1 MIVVG
6 QENGQY
12 VLSDSDCRA
21 IVLSIL
27 QTSFATQMML
37 MCTMGSPEEDGK
49 EMKGKK
55 EWEEKDG
62 KVPFLI
68 HASQPSRQH

>member
-1 MIVVG
+1 MIVGG

-27 QTSFATQMML
+27 QTSFATQMMQR
-37 MCTMGSPEEDGK
+37 CIMGSFEEDGEEKK
-49 EMKGKK
+49 EKE
-55 EWEEKDG
+55 EWEEKEG

-68 HASQPSRQH
+68 DASQPSRLD